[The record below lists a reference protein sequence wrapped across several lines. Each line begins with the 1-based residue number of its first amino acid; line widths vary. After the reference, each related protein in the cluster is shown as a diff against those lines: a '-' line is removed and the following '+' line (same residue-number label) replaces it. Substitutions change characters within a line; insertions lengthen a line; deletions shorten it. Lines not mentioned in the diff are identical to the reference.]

1 MNESILDNYGYS
13 ISDNEFCAI
22 NGNVRDIDAIIAEL
36 QEVLNDFSTHSMNES
51 ILYLQGQRDMIN
63 IIITYLKRV

>member
-1 MNESILDNYGYS
+1 MNESILDNYGYN
-13 ISDNEFCAI
+13 ISDNEFCAV